1 MPVDMS
7 PEAIHARLLEASRLA
22 DLRPERRLYA
32 KLDMSSEGIARRL
45 ELASELSELCRTL
58 AEACPQPPADP

>member
-1 MPVDMS
+1 MS
-7 PEAIHARLLEASRLA
+7 PEAIAARLREASRLA

-32 KLDMSSEGIARRL
+32 KLDMSPEGIRRRL

-58 AEACPQPPADP
+58 AAATAIPSETESP